1 MVESRAG
8 VTIRQKEGYLVFI
21 PKPLPPHPYLDLND
35 SLLSLLSQADRALA
49 RLDGITYALPSP
61 DLFLRMYI
69 RKEALLSTQIEGTQ
83 ATLKG
88 VLAYEADLTS
98 SDDPKEIKEVI
109 NYISAMEQGLNRISE
124 VDISFL
130 LSLHKVLITGTRG
143 ASKKP
148 GFLREIQNY
157 IGPPGSTIFEAV
169 FVPPPPEKV
178 EALLRDLLI
187 FWKNDDSIPPLIK
200 ASLIHVQ
207 FETIHPFLDGNGRLG
222 RLLITL
228 FLCEKKVLHKPLL
241 YLSLYLKRNQDLY
254 YQLLNEVRYEGAWE
268 LWIHFFLQGIQE
280 ISEEALITA
289 QEIISLKEKVIDL
302 LLTGEKTSLLAIKLT
317 DLLFKSPI
325 ITAPQIQESL
335 HTNRQTA
342 YDMIHTF
349 EQFGIISEITG
360 KKRYKKYLF
369 REYIEIIEKGWA

>member
-124 VDISFL
+124 VDISL
-130 LSLHKVLITGTRG
+130 ILSLHKILITGTRG

-178 EALLRDLLI
+178 GSLLRDLLI

-200 ASLIHVQ
+200 ASLIHAQ

-254 YQLLNEVRYEGAWE
+254 YQLLNDVRYEGAWE

-289 QEIISLKEKVIDL
+289 QEIISLKEKVIDQL
-302 LLTGEKTSLLAIKLT
+302 LIGEKTSLLTIKLT

>member
-124 VDISFL
+124 VDISL
-130 LSLHKVLITGTRG
+130 ILSLHKILITGTRG

-178 EALLRDLLI
+178 GSLLRDLLI

-200 ASLIHVQ
+200 ASLIHAQ

-289 QEIISLKEKVIDL
+289 QEIISLKEKVIDQL
-302 LLTGEKTSLLAIKLT
+302 LIGEKTSLLTIKLT

>member
-35 SLLSLLSQADRALA
+35 SLLSLLSKADRALA

-124 VDISFL
+124 VDISL
-130 LSLHKVLITGTRG
+130 ILSLHKILITGTRG

-178 EALLRDLLI
+178 GSLLRDLLI

-200 ASLIHVQ
+200 ASLIHAQ

-254 YQLLNEVRYEGAWE
+254 YQLLNDVRYEGAWE

-289 QEIISLKEKVIDL
+289 QEIISLKEKVIDQL
-302 LLTGEKTSLLAIKLT
+302 LIGEKTSLLTIKLT

-335 HTNRQTA
+335 HTNRQTE

>member
-200 ASLIHVQ
+200 ASLIHAQ